1 VVAERCCCFCK
12 QAFTPKNSK
21 ALFCSTRHRVAYFR
35 LKRKVQQDQA
45 RGHYKLSFL
54 EITKCHENRYLKKF
68 TVFYEKEVLLQLLNC
83 YISDHVTKCYSW
95 RFS

>member
-1 VVAERCCCFCK
+1 MAKETNCLFCK
-12 QAFTPKNSK
+12 QSFTPKNPK
-21 ALFCSTRHRVAYFR
+21 AQFCSTKHRVAYFR

-54 EITKCHENRYLKKF
+54 EITKCHENRYLKNF
-68 TVFYEKEVLLQLLNC
+68 ALFCVKEVLLQLLIR